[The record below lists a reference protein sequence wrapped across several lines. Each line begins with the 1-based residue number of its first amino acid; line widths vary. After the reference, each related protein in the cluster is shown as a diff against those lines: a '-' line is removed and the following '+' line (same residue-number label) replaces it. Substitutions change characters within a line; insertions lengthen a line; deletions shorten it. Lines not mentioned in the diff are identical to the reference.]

1 MCRLAAYLGP
11 EISLGRFLM
20 EPAHSL
26 YRQSWEPKEMDE
38 AVLNADGFGFGWVN
52 PSNQTAIYTSTQPIW
67 SDTNL
72 ASLSNSLHSRYWL
85 ANVRSATPGQQ
96 ITQTNTHPFKID
108 QLLFTHNGYIENFN
122 PKIRSIFHDVL
133 DASIQADIQGNTD
146 SEYLFALLRQQL
158 MQTPDIAQGIL
169 GMVSKLSEIVTDE
182 KVLLN
187 LIIGDGSQF
196 YALRHAINGHCPSLY
211 YSVDEDD
218 FPEAI
223 VIASE
228 ALTESGKWQTVP
240 EHSYS
245 TIAHSLINKNT
256 FPDFIS
262 L

>member
-1 MCRLAAYLGP
+1 
-11 EISLGRFLM
+11 M

-52 PSNQTAIYTSTQPIW
+52 PSKQTAVYTSTQPIW

-72 ASLSNSLHSRYWL
+72 TSLSDSLHSHYWL

-122 PKIRSIFHDVL
+122 PKIRSIFHGVL
-133 DASIQADIQGNTD
+133 DASIQAGIQGNTD
-146 SEYLFALLRQQL
+146 SEYLFALLRQHL
-158 MQTPDIAQGIL
+158 YQTSDIAEGIR
-169 GMVSKLSEIVTDE
+169 GMLSMLPEIITDE

-196 YALRHAINGHCPSLY
+196 YVLRHAINGQCPSLY
-211 YSVDEDD
+211 YSVDEND

-240 EHSYS
+240 EHSYI